1 MYAVSIARSAQK
13 EIHDLD
19 RPIIPRVMAAIHA
32 LTDDARPPGCKKLV
46 GSRDLWRIR
55 VGDYRIIYRIDD
67 RTEAI
72 EVVIVRHRS
81 AVYD

>member
-1 MYAVSIARSAQK
+1 
-13 EIHDLD
+13 
-19 RPIIPRVMAAIHA
+19 MAAIHA
-32 LTDDARPPGCKKLV
+32 LADDARPAGCKKLV

-67 RTEAI
+67 RGLAI

-81 AVYD
+81 AAYD